1 MPTTIPPKT
10 KQVFDRFVTLA
21 NKQAVHPYDW
31 DRFRDFVRAAH
42 RHHVRLKP
50 TDLKALLDHQGFDTD
65 ESNLLA
71 LVYEH
76 GRLLLG
82 SDPGY
87 LYRHETF
94 EARAR
99 READAQ
105 RNTGP

>member
-42 RHHVRLKP
+42 RHHVRLTP
-50 TDLKALLDHQGFDTD
+50 TDLKTLLDHQGFDTG
-65 ESNLLA
+65 ESQVLA

-87 LYRHETF
+87 LHRQETLQ
-94 EARAR
+94 ARAR
-99 READAQ
+99 RELDAR
-105 RNTGP
+105 RNARP